1 MFFRPRRRARARHR
15 SPVVPYALHGPGSK
29 KVRLSFYD
37 GALVGRCGA
46 HTARSATHPRTAP
59 QADDM
64 RIGQLFG
71 SEDQHK
77 QERHDELIL
86 TMC

>member
-1 MFFRPRRRARARHR
+1 MVC
-15 SPVVPYALHGPGSK
+15 SSQK

-37 GALVGRCGA
+37 GALVGGCGA

-71 SEDQHK
+71 LVNHCE
-77 QERHDELIL
+77 QERHDELNPM
-86 TMC
+86 MC